1 MRDENLIRIL
11 EEDVAGLESLIKM
24 YAREKKFNK
33 ATDCQ
38 KELEEIKARLEEE
51 KKKPLIAVEEED

>member
-11 EEDVAGLESLIKM
+11 EEDVAGLESLIRM
-24 YAREKKFNK
+24 YAKEMKFNK

-38 KELEEIKARLEEE
+38 KELEEIKIKLEEE
-51 KKKPLIAVEEED
+51 KKKPKAVEEED